1 MAVSNTIPPPADIP
15 ETKSWRKLQIALIIA
30 AVACTIPGVLL
41 RILGIHLDPR
51 LAAVAFGFAV
61 VGAAF
66 LLSWGAEVAQHD
78 ISQALA
84 LTILA
89 LIAVLPEYAVDAYLA
104 WQAAGDPERYGP
116 LALAN
121 MTGANRL
128 LIGIAWPLVVFLY
141 CWRARRLGKPSGGVS
156 IGPEQGVE
164 LAYLAMATLY
174 SFIIPLKGTLSLIDL
189 AVLVTIFALYVRRIL
204 RAEREEEPELIGP
217 AKLLGELPTTPRRFS
232 VVMLFVVAAA
242 VIFLVAEPFAESLI
256 EAGVALGLP
265 ERTLIQWLA
274 PLASEAPEFIITGMF
289 AWRLL
294 GTASLGTLVSS
305 KVNQWTLLVSTIPLV
320 FNIASW
326 RLGKDLPAVLPL
338 NAFQREDLLLTS
350 AQSLFAVALL
360 LDLRLSWQ
368 NAVSLLGLFLFQLF
382 LPDTHRWVTVVYLVL
397 SAYFLFKHLPQLKAI
412 VRVLRGGVYEEP
424 PPKSG

>member
-1 MAVSNTIPPPADIP
+1 VT
-15 ETKSWRKLQIALIIA
+15 LIVA

-41 RILGIHLDPR
+41 RVLGIHLDPR

-104 WQAAGDPERYGP
+104 WQAASDPEQYGP

-141 CWRARRLGKPSGGVS
+141 CWRARRLGKPANEVS
-156 IGPEQGVE
+156 IGAEQGVE
-164 LAYLAMATLY
+164 VAYLAMATLY

-189 AVLVTIFALYVRRIL
+189 VVLVTIFGLYVRRVL
-204 RAEREEEPELIGP
+204 RAKREDEPELIGP
-217 AKLLGELPTTPRRFS
+217 AKLLGALPTTPRRFT
-232 VVMLFVVAAA
+232 VVALFLVAA
-242 VIFLVAEPFAESLI
+242 TVIFLVAEPFAESLI

-265 ERTLIQWLA
+265 KRTLIQWLA
-274 PLASEAPEFIITGMF
+274 PFASEAPEFIITGMF

-326 RLGKDLPAVLPL
+326 RLGKPVPAVLPL
-338 NAFQREDLLLTS
+338 DAFQREDLLLTS

-368 NAVSLLGLFLFQLF
+368 NAASLLALFLFQLF
-382 LPDTHRWVTVVYLVL
+382 LPDTHRWVTAVYLVL
-397 SAYFLFKHLPQLKAI
+397 AAYFLVRHLPNIRAI
-412 VRVLRGGVYEEP
+412 IGVLRGGDYVEP
-424 PPKSG
+424 PPKKG